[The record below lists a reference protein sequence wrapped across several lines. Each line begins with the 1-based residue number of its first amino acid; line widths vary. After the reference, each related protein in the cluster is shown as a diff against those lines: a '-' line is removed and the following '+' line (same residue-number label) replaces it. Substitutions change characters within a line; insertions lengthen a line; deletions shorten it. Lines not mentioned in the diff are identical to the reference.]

1 MQGLLQILIFH
12 IFSQEF
18 TSISMMAVFK
28 EKAFAIHTT
37 NSAVTVAG
45 AEYGK
50 VFTFFKILQSLST

>member
-1 MQGLLQILIFH
+1 
-12 IFSQEF
+12 
-18 TSISMMAVFK
+18 MMAVFK

-50 VFTFFKILQSLST
+50 VHIFKTFTFTITLEHGMGCFEELK